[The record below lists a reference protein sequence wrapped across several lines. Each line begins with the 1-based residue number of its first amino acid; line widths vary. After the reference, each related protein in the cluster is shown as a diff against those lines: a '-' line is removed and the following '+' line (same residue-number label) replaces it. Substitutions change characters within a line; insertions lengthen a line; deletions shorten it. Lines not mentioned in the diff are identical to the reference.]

1 MQYRFL
7 LLLGC
12 LLAAPASAGLF
23 SDDEA
28 RQQIQQLEERIRLL
42 EISEKKQAQSMLDLL
57 GQIDALNLQIRQ
69 LRGQNEELTHGLQE
83 AERREK
89 DFYVDLDSRLRRFE
103 IAAPAPETP
112 AAAKASDPEDPIAEN
127 RAYESAYKQYKE
139 GTPAS
144 GAKAFQDFIQTY
156 PHSVHV
162 PNASYWLGSA
172 LLTLKDYEG
181 ALATFEDLLKVYP
194 ATSHAPEALLQIA
207 ECQAKL
213 KKTDASKKTLKQVIA
228 KYPGTEAA
236 ATAKKLLATKK

>member
-12 LLAAPASAGLF
+12 LFVTPASAGLF

-28 RQQIQQLEERIRLL
+28 RQQIQQLEERVKSL
-42 EISEKKQAQSMLDLL
+42 EASDKQHTHSMLDLAS
-57 GQIDALNLQIRQ
+57 QIDALNLQIRQ
-69 LRGQNEELTHGLQE
+69 LRGQNEELAHGLQE

-103 IAAPAPETP
+103 TTAPAADS
-112 AAAKASDPEDPIAEN
+112 AATTTTDPDDPVVQN
-127 RAYESAYKQYKE
+127 RAYEAAYKQYKQ
-139 GTPAS
+139 GSPAS

-156 PHSVHV
+156 SHSVHV
-162 PNASYWLGSA
+162 PEASYWLGNA
-172 LLTLKDYEG
+172 LLKLKDYEG
-181 ALATFEDLLKVYP
+181 SLATFEDLLKVYP
-194 ATSHAPEALLQIA
+194 ATPRAPEALLQIA

>member
-12 LLAAPASAGLF
+12 LFVTPASAGLF

-28 RQQIQQLEERIRLL
+28 RQQIQQLEERVRSL
-42 EISEKKQAQSMLDLL
+42 EASDKQQTHSMLDLAS
-57 GQIDALNLQIRQ
+57 QIDALNLQIRQ
-69 LRGQNEELTHGLQE
+69 LRGQNEELAHGLQE

-103 IAAPAPETP
+103 TTAPAADSAAPTAT
-112 AAAKASDPEDPIAEN
+112 DPDDPVAQN
-127 RAYESAYKQYKE
+127 RAYEAAYKQYKQ
-139 GTPAS
+139 GSPAS

-162 PNASYWLGSA
+162 PEASYWLGSA
-172 LLTLKDYEG
+172 LLSLKDYEG

-194 ATSHAPEALLQIA
+194 ATPRAPDALLQIA

>member
-1 MQYRFL
+1 MNCRFL

-12 LLAAPASAGLF
+12 LFVTPASAGLF

-28 RQQIQQLEERIRLL
+28 RQQIQQLEERGRSL
-42 EISEKKQAQSMLDLL
+42 EASDKQQTHSMLDLAS
-57 GQIDALNLQIRQ
+57 QIDALNLQIRQ
-69 LRGQNEELTHGLQE
+69 LRGQNEELAHGLQE

-103 IAAPAPETP
+103 TTAPAADS
-112 AAAKASDPEDPIAEN
+112 AASTTTDPDDPVAQN
-127 RAYESAYKQYKE
+127 RAYEAAYKQYKQ
-139 GTPAS
+139 GSPAS

-162 PNASYWLGSA
+162 PEASYWLGSA
-172 LLTLKDYEG
+172 LLSLKDYEG
-181 ALATFEDLLKVYP
+181 ALATYEDLLKVYP
-194 ATSHAPEALLQIA
+194 ATPRAPDALLQIA

>member
-1 MQYRFL
+1 MNCRFL

-12 LLAAPASAGLF
+12 LFVTPASAGLF

-28 RQQIQQLEERIRLL
+28 RQQIQQLEERVRSL
-42 EISEKKQAQSMLDLL
+42 EASEKKQTQSMLELMS
-57 GQIDALNLQIRQ
+57 QIDALNLQIRQ
-69 LRGQNEELTHGLQE
+69 LRGQNEELAHGLQE

-103 IAAPAPETP
+103 TAAPALETP
-112 AAAKASDPEDPIAEN
+112 AAAKTSDPEDPIAEN
-127 RAYESAYKQYKE
+127 RAYESAYKSYKE

-144 GAKAFQDFIQTY
+144 GAKAFQDFIQVY

-172 LLTLKDYEG
+172 LLKLKDYEG

-194 ATSHAPEALLQIA
+194 ATPRAPEALLQIA

-213 KKTDASKKTLKQVIA
+213 KKTDASKQTLKQVIA